1 MGKPPEE
8 LFSPHQS
15 ATTLLVSVEDLINM
29 AMGPEDRNT
38 VNYKLVQTVLH
49 ILARQM
55 RLLEQRVEIKVTEYI
70 TQREK
75 DEKEAKKLE
84 RSRAKERSKT
94 REAEKIMR
102 TAEKERK
109 NIEKLLQKEKYKAQS
124 GPKERQEKVAS
135 KDRGKAAAL
144 DKEKAEIAASKEREK
159 AEKAA
164 AKAERAVSKER
175 EKEAKGAA
183 KEKERADR
191 AISKERERAEKAAAK
206 EKERE
211 ERGASKERERAERAA
226 AKEKE
231 REERGVSKEKA
242 KAERAAAKEKEREER
257 ASSKEREKAEK
268 AAAKEREREE
278 RKADKTSAKERER
291 EEKAASKADRKAEKE
306 REREEKAAAKAD
318 KDASKERKDKA
329 TSKADSDTP
338 KERKKKERAEKKDR
352 DESKEKETG
361 ERAASTVDMESADE
375 SEKEEDTVSKAD
387 RKVTKEREKEEK
399 AASKAEREAAKE
411 REREEKAALKADK
424 AELKEKER
432 EERAAAKEE
441 RALAKDKERE
451 ERAQSKER
459 EKAEKEAAKAERHDL
474 KDKAKADKEQ
484 EKAERAEEK
493 AKAKAEKELAKE
505 EKAKRKKE
513 KEGEGIEVTE
523 EERDK
528 EKILV
533 VEKGPTT
540 RSSAGPRSRPNIEVV
555 TRSQFD
561 LLMEIVN
568 ELKAKAGPTPMP
580 SMPQNKELLKQL
592 SKGTASL
599 TEMMDALQVS
609 ARVVAA
615 EQAIGRMGGILTQLV
630 SAGALPEDIAG
641 QIGEV
646 TTVLEAE
653 LHGDSKGGVS
663 SSEVPGGKS
672 SKSGTMSR
680 KSLVSTKS
688 GVNSVGR
695 PSTVDSTVSEKPYI
709 ESKVTHPE
717 LDDAI
722 HQLKEDLAKNMGHL
736 TAKSSAT
743 VENIMTMVK
752 TVTEKLDTA
761 LKINNR
767 ISTLHSMVTDYAE
780 QLSGFDAG
788 LTTQLKSFAEQ
799 MTQIRGD
806 LGAGLKLLETVN
818 NNAETAAVMEL
829 TERYEALVSELDH
842 TLHAHS
848 EMSVTQDR
856 LGEDMRNLIDAV
868 EMLREQKADRD
879 EVQDGLR
886 DKADMSRLTG
896 LLRDE
901 EFNESR
907 TELENRL
914 TLCHEKFHRQ
924 DGVWMKALKELKDAV
939 DLKADLVHVLG
950 TREDVQRALGML
962 HDMCQN
968 LALVLGEPKAAILTR
983 KLTRGGA
990 CGACA
995 VPALMELE
1003 NARPRPAG
1011 APAAADHC
1019 EVEFQLPAPPDS
1031 RKHICNRWVG
1041 GSHTR
1046 ITGAVSRLQA
1056 EPFAYTT
1063 IPTSKYTG
1071 YGGDGRLYMM
1081 EEELQPCLECN
1092 KLDESFD
1099 D

>member
-540 RSSAGPRSRPNIEVV
+540 RSSGPRSRPNIEVV